1 MTNEA
6 AVPPPPFRKGLADGF
21 PIFLGYLSVAF
32 TFGMMTTQNHLPV
45 WSAIL
50 ISMSNF
56 TSSGQFAGTALI
68 LSGGS
73 YLEIAVTT
81 FIINV
86 RYILMGISLSQKLDP
101 HITTWQRCLIAFGN
115 SDEIFAVSMQ
125 KQGTVSVSY
134 FAGIF
139 LFPYV
144 GWTLGTLI
152 GATAVSLLP
161 LSLRSALGIAIYGM
175 FAAVIIPPA
184 RKHLPVAFTV
194 VISAAISCFLRFTPG
209 FNTIGS
215 GWVIIICA
223 IVVPALAAFFFPGKP
238 KQPEESQE
246 GRERADVI

>member
-6 AVPPPPFRKGLADGF
+6 AEPPPPFRKGLLDGF
-21 PIFLGYLSVAF
+21 PIFLGYLSVAI
-32 TFGMMTTQNHLPV
+32 TFGMMTTEHHLPV

-68 LSGGS
+68 LSGS
-73 YLEIAVTT
+73 NYLEIAITT

-101 HITTWQRCLIAFGN
+101 KISTWQRCLLAFGD

-125 KQGTVSVSY
+125 QPGVITAQY

-139 LFPYV
+139 LFPYI
-144 GWTLGTLI
+144 GWTMGTLI

-161 LSLRSALGIAIYGM
+161 VSLRSALGIAIYGM
-175 FAAVIIPPA
+175 FVAVIIPPA
-184 RKHLPVAFTV
+184 RKLRPVTFTV
-194 VISAAISCFLRFTPG
+194 IVAAAVSCFLRFTPG
-209 FNTIGS
+209 LNTIGS

-223 IVVPALAAFFFPGKP
+223 IVAPALAALWFADK
-238 KQPEESQE
+238 PEEPKASQE
-246 GRERADVI
+246 GREKPDVI